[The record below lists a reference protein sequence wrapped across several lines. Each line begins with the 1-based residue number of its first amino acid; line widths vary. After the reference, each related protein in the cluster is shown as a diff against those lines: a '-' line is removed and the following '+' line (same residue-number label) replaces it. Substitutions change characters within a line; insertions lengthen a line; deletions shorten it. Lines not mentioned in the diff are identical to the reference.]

1 MWFQLGGWNLRC
13 DRMRCNALHYALSR
27 TLSPREVSCVRRTA
41 PTYKPITPMVR
52 IDAMEQR
59 LDAMPRAICNLL
71 CKNAA
76 PPSPRGVLTNRDPKT
91 FSLAAHN
98 QELVLGHMTF
108 VLQQLSPNQP

>member
-1 MWFQLGGWNLRC
+1 MRFQLGGWNLRC

-59 LDAMPRAICNLL
+59 LDTMLRAINIVQPALQ
-71 CKNAA
+71 KRITSWRARE
-76 PPSPRGVLTNRDPKT
+76 PRPQDVFPCG
-91 FSLAAHN
+91 S
-98 QELVLGHMTF
+98 
-108 VLQQLSPNQP
+108 

>member
-59 LDAMPRAICNLL
+59 LDTMLRAINIVQPALQKRCS
-71 CKNAA
+71 AFTSWRA
-76 PPSPRGVLTNRDPKT
+76 REPRPQDVFPCG
-91 FSLAAHN
+91 S
-98 QELVLGHMTF
+98 
-108 VLQQLSPNQP
+108 